1 MEKKDYYY
9 LREII
14 FGLKDEYLKH
24 KNQMELLNHLV
35 SVEDT
40 KNKLKNFE
48 FFIIQCKSLDP
59 ELFCSFVLKLNILQQ
74 LVYHFGKKNER
85 NDLGKGFSRCNFDD
99 KNDLRLNYCGITL
112 IGQSEEFKAKINE
125 IFNSP
130 FVQNINI
137 NGMSDVLTIASLLGL
152 SLWHTGIEFST
163 TEGKYLNYFLEA
175 NKHIIEIRKDKS
187 NLTSNDLMY
196 MLNTKFPKGEFSEYH
211 REIIESN
218 PDSTKEV
225 EIIDGPLL
233 SENGYAELELLEK
246 GILTK
251 KLVLAKRRK

>member
-14 FGLKDEYLKH
+14 FGLKDEYEKH
-24 KNQMELLNHLV
+24 KNQMSLLKPLV
-35 SVEDT
+35 SVED
-40 KNKLKNFE
+40 KGNKLRNFE
-48 FFIIQCKSLDP
+48 FFIAQCKSSDP
-59 ELFCSFVLKLNILQQ
+59 ELFCSFVLKLNKLQQ
-74 LVYHFGKKNER
+74 LIEHFGQKNER
-85 NDLGKGFSRCNFDD
+85 YDLGKGFSRCNFDD
-99 KNDLRLNYCGITL
+99 KNDLRLNYSDITL
-112 IGQSEEFKAKINE
+112 IGQSEEFKAKLNE
-125 IFNSP
+125 IFDSP

-137 NGMSDVLTIASLLGL
+137 NRIMDVLAIASPLGL
-152 SLWHTGIEFST
+152 SLWHTDIDFST
-163 TEGKYLNYFLEA
+163 TEGKSLNYFPEA

-225 EIIDGPLL
+225 EIIEGPLL